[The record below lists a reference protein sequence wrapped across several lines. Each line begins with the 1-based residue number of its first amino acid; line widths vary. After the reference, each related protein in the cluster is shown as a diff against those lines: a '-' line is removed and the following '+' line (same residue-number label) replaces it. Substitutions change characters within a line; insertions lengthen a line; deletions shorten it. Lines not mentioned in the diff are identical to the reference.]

1 MSTILLTTEIV
12 APLQT
17 CFDLARSID
26 LHLSSMQHT
35 KERAIAGR
43 TSGLCELNDTIMWEA
58 VHFGIKQNLTVKIS
72 KMESPHYFE
81 DVMVKGAFKSIRHQ
95 HTFEENNGV
104 TSMKDIFEYET
115 PYGIFGKLFD
125 ALVLKKYMTNLLLER
140 NRVIKQVSESA

>member
-1 MSTILLTTEIV
+1 MSIILLTTKIA
-12 APLQT
+12 APRST
-17 CFDLARSID
+17 CFDIARSID
-26 LHLSSMQHT
+26 VHLSSMIHT

-43 TSGLCELNDTIMWEA
+43 TSGLCELNDTITWEA

-81 DVMVKGAFKSIRHQ
+81 DVMVKGAFKSIQHR

-104 TSMKDIFEYET
+104 TSMKDIFKYET

-125 ALVLKKYMTNLLLER
+125 VLVLKKYMTNLLLER
-140 NRVIKQVSESA
+140 NRVIQQVSESA